1 MRKILRKLCTD
12 HTQQILELLENSEFK
27 FTESMQ
33 KTMLGK
39 VNSSYENDFLRLI
52 AKGHFNIIDS
62 IFIKLALR
70 KYYLDATR
78 NAFYISRVFEST

>member
-1 MRKILRKLCTD
+1 MRKVLHKLCTN
-12 HTQQILELLENSEFK
+12 HTQQILELLENSELNFI
-27 FTESMQ
+27 ESMQ

-39 VNSSYENDFLRLI
+39 VDDSYEDDFLRLI
-52 AKGHFNIIDS
+52 ARGHFNIIDS

-78 NAFYISRVFEST
+78 NAFYISRVFENT